1 MPPPPS
7 IARRLN
13 LGLSVRTGNW
23 TYGSRRPAV
32 LRGVDVG
39 PCLSRWDADYL
50 QAAGGTRPVRVHA
63 SPSPRMDFIHKN
75 FAYKT
80 LPFDEFIRRTA
91 EEKHS
96 KFFFCENEK
105 YYLRALGNDPKKDV
119 ADIRKQ
125 FPELA
130 KDVILPE
137 FYEEEQFFSSVFRI
151 SSPGIQLWTHY
162 DVMDNMLIQVVGR
175 KRVVLFSP
183 SDVPFL
189 YLNGDKSEV
198 LDIDSPDLKT
208 FPEFS
213 KATWHE
219 CVLEAG
225 DVLFI
230 PALWFHNVTSLEFGV
245 AVNVFWRHLPLDAY
259 DRTDTYGNKDPV
271 AAARAVQILERA
283 LKTLAELPPDYQH
296 FYGQRMILTVQ
307 RKVLGRNC
315 SEPAAK

>member
-1 MPPPPS
+1 MQ
-7 IARRLN
+7 
-13 LGLSVRTGNW
+13 VHVHTGVSKEVFVKEI
-23 TYGSRRPAV
+23 GPLRRPAV
-32 LRGVDVG
+32 LRGLDVG
-39 PCLSRWDADYL
+39 PCLSRWDAEYL

-105 YYLRALGNDPKKDV
+105 YYLRALGNDPRKDV

-175 KRVVLFSP
+175 KS
-183 SDVPFL
+183 
-189 YLNGDKSEV
+189 
-198 LDIDSPDLKT
+198 IQC
-208 FPEFS
+208 

-307 RKVLGRNC
+307 RKALGRNC

>member
-1 MPPPPS
+1 MQ
-7 IARRLN
+7 
-13 LGLSVRTGNW
+13 VHVHTGVSKEVFVKEI
-23 TYGSRRPAV
+23 GPLRRPAV
-32 LRGVDVG
+32 LRGLDVG
-39 PCLSRWDADYL
+39 PCLSRWDAEYL

-105 YYLRALGNDPKKDV
+105 YYLRALGNDP
-119 ADIRKQ
+119 RK
-125 FPELA
+125 
-130 KDVILPE
+130 
-137 FYEEEQFFSSVFRI
+137 
-151 SSPGIQLWTHY
+151 
-162 DVMDNMLIQVVGR
+162 VMDNMLIQVVGR

-307 RKVLGRNC
+307 RKVLRRNC